1 MFSREEI
8 LRSAIFAAIGGI
20 LSVMVMKLLENKEI
34 ATQREIREENN
45 LNEAD
50 KQPEEHDERF

>member
-1 MFSREEI
+1 M
-8 LRSAIFAAIGGI
+8 
-20 LSVMVMKLLENKEI
+20 MVMKLLENKEI